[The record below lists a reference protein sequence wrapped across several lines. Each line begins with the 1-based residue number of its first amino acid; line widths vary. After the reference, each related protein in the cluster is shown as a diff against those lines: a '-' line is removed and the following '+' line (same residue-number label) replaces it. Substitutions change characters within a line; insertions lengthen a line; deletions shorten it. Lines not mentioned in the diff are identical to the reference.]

1 MSIWIDAAVVA
12 AGINVVLLA
21 ALGAVWLQNYRRLGS
36 KHTLGMTVFAGLL
49 LVENAFAVY
58 FYLLDPVRSVWFST
72 AVPDVAW
79 QALLSFHLLETVA
92 LAFLAWVTM
101 D

>member
-1 MSIWIDAAVVA
+1 MSIWIDAAVAA
-12 AGINVVLLA
+12 AGINAILLA
-21 ALGAVWLQNYRRLGS
+21 VLGAVWVQNYRRLGS
-36 KHTLGMTVFAGLL
+36 KHTLGMVVFAALL
-49 LVENAFAVY
+49 LVENLFAVY

-79 QALLSFHLLETVA
+79 QALLSFHGLELVA
-92 LAFLAWVTM
+92 LLFLTWVTL